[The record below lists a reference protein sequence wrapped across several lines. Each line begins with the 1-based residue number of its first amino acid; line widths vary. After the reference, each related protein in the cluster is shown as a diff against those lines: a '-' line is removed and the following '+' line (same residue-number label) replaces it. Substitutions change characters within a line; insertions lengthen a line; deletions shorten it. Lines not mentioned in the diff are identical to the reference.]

1 MRGRDQQMYQPLLML
16 YIYTLLHELLSIPE
30 QRLVSSH
37 TKYRV
42 ACCSNALIL
51 IKVHCGY

>member
-1 MRGRDQQMYQPLLML
+1 MRGRDQQMYQIKATFDAV

-37 TKYRV
+37 MKYRV
-42 ACCSNALIL
+42 
-51 IKVHCGY
+51 